1 MHFDEFWPVSPPQ
14 SSGCESLESR
24 NSQLL
29 YLLTA
34 WPQAALGHSHCVFFA
49 QCGVL
54 KCELVS
60 DPFYQEN
67 LSDCEPCLWASLL
80 LKEGS
85 EVTYLLTC

>member
-1 MHFDEFWPVSPPQ
+1 MSPPQ
-14 SSGCESLESR
+14 SSGCESPESAPSPSDR
-24 NSQLL
+24 L
-29 YLLTA
+29 
-34 WPQAALGHSHCVFFA
+34 ALGSPWALSLCFFA
-49 QCGVL
+49 HCGVL

-85 EVTYLLTC
+85 EVTYLLTY